1 MMIKFEANYA
11 AWKEFYNSVQ
21 RCGSGSELCCRNP
34 EYPRQKLDVKERK
47 KILTDFL
54 NIFILS
60 FCICTTSKN
69 KTKLF

>member
-21 RCGSGSELCCRNP
+21 RWGSGFELCCRNP

-47 KILTDFL
+47 KI
-54 NIFILS
+54 
-60 FCICTTSKN
+60 
-69 KTKLF
+69 